1 VKSDQARPAAYVC
14 YLSLIGHAKHNNLY
28 LFTPSPEVTR
38 DFAAIQQHAARKFLK
53 LGKGKVKTFCLLS
66 ICLFLYSFFHFFL
79 SFFLFVILIFNF
91 CFFIIFML
99 FLFLCIFVQIQYIYI
114 RFNSFLIHSSVSDL
128 KYLSTSFLAI
138 YCTFFEIIH
147 CFVYLD
153 SYCAPRS
160 KGARQQQCS

>member
-1 VKSDQARPAAYVC
+1 MKSDQARPAAYVC

-79 SFFLFVILIFNF
+79 SFFLFVTLIFNF
-91 CFFIIFML
+91 CFLSFLCCFFFYV
-99 FLFLCIFVQIQYIYI
+99 FLFRFNTFIFVLIV
-114 RFNSFLIHSSVSDL
+114 FLIHSSVSDL
-128 KYLSTSFLAI
+128 KYLST
-138 YCTFFEIIH
+138 
-147 CFVYLD
+147 
-153 SYCAPRS
+153 
-160 KGARQQQCS
+160 